1 MDERLRTAELL
12 VPWEK
17 GCKAV
22 ALVAECMGV
31 MHRGILEASCLFV
44 TSLTV
49 GKFKK
54 GAILACF

>member
-1 MDERLRTAELL
+1 MG
-12 VPWEK
+12 K

-44 TSLTV
+44 NGREV
-49 GKFKK
+49 
-54 GAILACF
+54 